1 MGHAWFLRTV
11 LLLFALPGGW
21 FKPAITPD
29 APHLVILKGGQLE
42 LRCHDDAEASMGS
55 VQWLRE
61 KGRKIDAE
69 LKDDGSSVIL
79 LTSTQNQHMG
89 RYTCENTKTGERSS
103 VYVYV
108 KDLENAFV
116 RSMVNGLLVREG
128 ENCTIPCLVTD
139 PAVNH
144 LSLLTCTGT
153 ALPAGL
159 TYITNPERGI
169 TIRNVSKAFDGC
181 YVCAGQMDEKPVKSN
196 QYTLN
201 VRLVPETVP
210 AISLSI
216 MENVILIQDQDFEL
230 TCSAININHDFLLSW
245 SIPSEAIATEEF
257 NSKIVP
263 GSRGYQRSVTLKF
276 KSVKMSDSGVYQC
289 SAKNEKGVSMASV
302 NLEVYEQGFINL
314 TEGADSVVQVREG
327 ESLTLSVEMISYPKP
342 SEIYWTYNNEQLQNT
357 SEHVITLHNQQYRY
371 ISELRLVRIHGS
383 EGGIYTFSANHT
395 YASVNHSFTVHV
407 ICKPVIVSQEGPVD
421 GQVRCVASGYPVP
434 KISWYYCEPPHTRCS
449 LLLNATQADEDVAVV
464 TVSGSE
470 FGRSEVESRLNISK
484 GKFHTLECVAKT
496 QGEHAYT
503 LFSISERTVPHKLF
517 TPLLSGVVSTAV
529 LLSLIVVVLLFK
541 YMQKP
546 KYEIHWKVIDSF
558 DGNNYTYIDPTQ
570 LPYDPKWE
578 FPRERLRFGKIL
590 GSGAFGKVVAATAY
604 GLLSA
609 DTVTTVAVKM
619 LKPSAHSTEK
629 EALMSELKVLS
640 YIGNHMNIVNLL
652 GACTVGGPTLVI
664 TEFCC
669 YGDML
674 NFLRRKRDAF
684 FSSKTG
690 DGYYKNLLSQTQ
702 PSREGTDNGYMPMRS
717 YQKRSNQT
725 GKAHPKK
732 EQAKYSHFYHKL
744 SLFYTFQSVSSL
756 SEWCD
761 DKDDLSLDTEDLLS
775 FSYQVAKGMDFLT
788 SKNCIHRDLAA
799 RNVLLT
805 QGRVAKICDFGLAR
819 DITRDSSY
827 VLRGNARLPVKWM
840 SPESLF
846 ACVYTFESDVWS
858 YGILLWEI
866 FSLGNTPYPGI
877 PVGSTFYKMI
887 QDGYRMSEPEFA
899 PIEIYEVMRWCWSAD
914 PLKRPTFKKLVERTE
929 LLLSETTKHD
939 YLNLST
945 SGSCEAFVPPDLQR
959 AQRLSSVGSSTA
971 STQPLLQ
978 ATNEVFLEHQSI

>member
-1 MGHAWFLRTV
+1 MGHVWFLCTV
-11 LLLFALPGGW
+11 LLLFALPGGR
-21 FKPAITPD
+21 FEPVITPN
-29 APHLVILKGGQLE
+29 ATHLVIPKGGQLQ
-42 LRCHDDAEASMGS
+42 LSCYDNAEASK
-55 VQWLRE
+55 VQWMRE
-61 KGRKIDAE
+61 KGRKIE
-69 LKDDGSSVIL
+69 GGLEEDGASIIL
-79 LTSTQNQHMG
+79 LTSTQVQHMG
-89 RYTCENTKTGERSS
+89 RYTCENTQTKEKSS
-103 VYVYV
+103 IYIYV
-108 KDLENAFV
+108 KDLENPFV
-116 RSMVNGLLVREG
+116 RSMLDGLLVREG
-128 ENCTIPCLVTD
+128 EDGTLPCLVTD

-144 LSLLTCTGT
+144 LSLLTCGGSG
-153 ALPAGL
+153 LPAGL
-159 TYITNPERGI
+159 TYSAHPQKGI
-169 TIRNVSKAFDGC
+169 TIKNVSRAFEGC
-181 YVCAGQMDEKPVKSN
+181 YICAGEMDEKPVKSSPYN
-196 QYTLN
+196 LG
-201 VRLVPETVP
+201 VR
-210 AISLSI
+210 
-216 MENVILIQDQDFEL
+216 
-230 TCSAININHDFLLSW
+230 
-245 SIPSEAIATEEF
+245 
-257 NSKIVP
+257 P
-263 GSRGYQRSVTLKF
+263 G
-276 KSVKMSDSGVYQC
+276 
-289 SAKNEKGVSMASV
+289 
-302 NLEVYEQGFINL
+302 NLHLCVCVAEHGFINL
-314 TEGADSVVQVREG
+314 TEGEDKVVEVREG
-327 ESLTLSVEMISYPKP
+327 ESLTLSVEMTSYPSP
-342 SEIYWTYNNEQLQNT
+342 TEVYWIYNNQQLKNT
-357 SEHVITLHNQQYRY
+357 SEHVITLHNQY
-371 ISELRLVRIHGS
+371 ISELRLVRVHGS

-395 YASVNHSFTVHV
+395 YASVNQSFTVHV

-434 KISWYYCEPPHTRCS
+434 KISWYYCEPPHTRYDP
-449 LLLNATQADEDVAVV
+449 QA
-464 TVSGSE
+464 
-470 FGRSEVESRLNISK
+470 NIS
-484 GKFHTLECVAKT
+484 HST
-496 QGEHAYT
+496 
-503 LFSISERTVPHKLF
+503 TVQY
-517 TPLLSGVVSTAV
+517 S
-529 LLSLIVVVLLFK
+529 
-541 YMQKP
+541 KP
-546 KYEIHWKVIDSF
+546 KYEIHWKVIESF

-604 GLLSA
+604 GLCSA

-640 YIGNHMNIVNLL
+640 YIGNHINIVNLL
-652 GACTVGGPTLVI
+652 GACTVGGPTLMI
-664 TEFCC
+664 TEYCC
-669 YGDML
+669 YGDLL

-702 PSREGTDNGYMPMRS
+702 TSRESTDNGYMPMRS

-725 GKAHPKK
+725 
-732 EQAKYSHFYHKL
+732 
-744 SLFYTFQSVSSL
+744 
-756 SEWCD
+756 EWCD

-827 VLRGNARLPVKWM
+827 VLRGNACLPVKWM

-877 PVGSTFYKMI
+877 PVGSTYYKMI

-899 PIEIYEVMRWCWSAD
+899 PIEVYEVMRWCWSAD
-914 PLKRPTFKKLVERTE
+914 PLKRPTFKKL
-929 LLLSETTKHD
+929 LK
-939 YLNLST
+939 N
-945 SGSCEAFVPPDLQR
+945 CAFVPPGLHR

-978 ATNEVFLEHQSI
+978 ATNDVFLEHQSI

>member
-1 MGHAWFLRTV
+1 MGRVWFLRTV

-21 FKPAITPD
+21 FKPVITPN
-29 APHLVILKGGQLE
+29 ATHLVIPKGGQLE
-42 LRCHDDAEASMGS
+42 LSCHDDAEMSKVRWM
-55 VQWLRE
+55 RE
-61 KGRKIDAE
+61 KNRKIDGG
-69 LKDDGSSVIL
+69 LKEDGASVIL
-79 LTSTQNQHMG
+79 LSSTQIQHMG
-89 RYTCENTKTGERSS
+89 RYTCENTQTEEKSS
-103 VYVYV
+103 IYIYV
-108 KDLENAFV
+108 KDSENPFV
-116 RSMVNGLLVREG
+116 RSMLDGLLVREG
-128 ENCTIPCLVTD
+128 ENGTLACLVTD
-139 PAVNH
+139 PAVTH
-144 LSLLTCTGT
+144 LSLLPCTGS

-159 TYITNPERGI
+159 TYIADPQKGI
-169 TIRNVSKAFDGC
+169 TIRNVSKAFEGC
-181 YVCAGQMDEKPVKSN
+181 YICAGEMDEKPVKSS
-196 QYTLN
+196 QYNLV

-210 AISLSI
+210 VISLSRI
-216 MENVILIQDQDFEL
+216 ENVILIQGQEFVL
-230 TCSAININHDFLLSW
+230 NCSTININHDISLSW
-245 SIPSEAIATEEF
+245 SIPSEAIANRSQ
-257 NSKIVP
+257 NSNILP
-263 GSRGYQRSVTLKF
+263 GSREYKLSTGLSIE
-276 KSVKMSDSGVYQC
+276 SVKMTDSGVYRC
-289 SAKNEKGVSMASV
+289 VARNEKGVSTAPV
-302 NLEVYEQGFINL
+302 NLEVYEHGFINL
-314 TEGADSVVQVREG
+314 TEGEDSVMEVREG
-327 ESLTLSVEMISYPKP
+327 ESLTLSVEMTSYPRPTKV
-342 SEIYWTYNNEQLQNT
+342 YWTYNNQQLKNT
-357 SEHVITLHNQQYRY
+357 SEHVITLHNQQYRF
-371 ISELRLVRIHGS
+371 ISELRLVRVHES
-383 EGGIYTFSANHT
+383 EGGIYTFSAYHM
-395 YASVNHSFTVHV
+395 YASVNRSFTVHV

-434 KISWYYCEPPHTRCS
+434 KISWYYCEPPHARCS
-449 LLLNATQADEDVAVV
+449 HLLNATQADEEFTLV
-464 TVSGSE
+464 TVSGAK
-470 FGRSEVESRLNISK
+470 FGRSEVESRLNVTK
-484 GKFHTLECVAKT
+484 GKFHTLECVATT
-496 QGEHAYT
+496 QGEQAYT
-503 LFSISERTVPHKLF
+503 LFSIRERTVPHKLF
-517 TPLLSGVVSTAV
+517 TPLLSCVVSTAV
-529 LLSLIVVVLLFK
+529 LLSFFLVVLLYK

-604 GLLSA
+604 GLCSA

-640 YIGNHMNIVNLL
+640 FIGNHINIVNLL

-664 TEFCC
+664 TEYCC
-669 YGDML
+669 YGDLL

-690 DGYYKNLLSQTQ
+690 DGYYKNLLSQIQ

-725 GKAHPKK
+725 
-732 EQAKYSHFYHKL
+732 
-744 SLFYTFQSVSSL
+744 
-756 SEWCD
+756 EWCD

-899 PIEIYEVMRWCWSAD
+899 PSEVYEVMRWCWSAD

-929 LLLSETTKHD
+929 HLLSEITKRD

-945 SGSCEAFVPPDLQR
+945 SGSCEVFVPPDLQR

-978 ATNEVFLEHQSI
+978 ATNDVFLEHQSI

>member
-1 MGHAWFLRTV
+1 IFYLFIIFFM
-11 LLLFALPGGW
+11 LLLFTYYMGSWTRFEPV
-21 FKPAITPD
+21 ITPN
-29 APHLVILKGGQLE
+29 ATHLVIPKGGQLQ
-42 LRCHDDAEASMGS
+42 LSCHDNTEASK
-55 VQWLRE
+55 VQWIRE
-61 KGRKIDAE
+61 KGRKIEGGLDE
-69 LKDDGSSVIL
+69 DGTSIIL
-79 LTSTQNQHMG
+79 LTSTQVQHMG
-89 RYTCENTKTGERSS
+89 RYTCENTQTEEKSS
-103 VYVYV
+103 IYIYV
-108 KDLENAFV
+108 KDLENPFV
-116 RSMVNGLLVREG
+116 CSMVDGLLVREG
-128 ENCTIPCLVTD
+128 EDGTLPCLVTD

-144 LSLLTCTGT
+144 LSLLTCGGSG
-153 ALPAGL
+153 LPAGL
-159 TYITNPERGI
+159 TYNAHPQKGI
-169 TIRNVSKAFDGC
+169 TIKNVSRAFEGC
-181 YVCAGQMDEKPVKSN
+181 YICAGEMDEKPVKSSPYN
-196 QYTLN
+196 LG
-201 VRLVPETVP
+201 VRPVPETVP
-210 AISLSI
+210 SISLSRI
-216 MENVILIQDQDFEL
+216 ENVILIQGQEFVL
-230 TCSAININHDFLLSW
+230 NCSTININHDISLSW
-245 SIPSEAIATEEF
+245 SIPSETIAMQSQKS
-257 NSKIVP
+257 NILP
-263 GSRGYQRSVTLKF
+263 GSREYQRSAGLHI
-276 KSVKMSDSGVYQC
+276 KSVKMNDSGVYRC
-289 SAKNEKGVSMASV
+289 IARNEKGVSMATA
-302 NLEVYEQGFINL
+302 NLEVYEHGFINL
-314 TEGADSVVQVREG
+314 MEGEDRVVEVREG
-327 ESLTLSVEMISYPKP
+327 ESLTLSVEMTSYPSP
-342 SEIYWTYNNEQLQNT
+342 TEVYWIYNNQQLKNT

-371 ISELRLVRIHGS
+371 ISKLRLVRVHGS

-395 YASVNHSFTVHV
+395 YASVNQSFTIHV
-407 ICKPVIVSQEGPVD
+407 ICKPVIVSQEGPVN

-449 LLLNATQADEDVAVV
+449 HLLNATQADEEFAVV
-464 TVSGSE
+464 KVSGAE
-470 FGRSEVESRLNISK
+470 FGRSEVDSQLNVSK
-484 GKFHTLECVAKT
+484 GKFHTLECVATT
-496 QGEHAYT
+496 QGEQAYT

-517 TPLLSGVVSTAV
+517 TPLLSGVVSTSV
-529 LLSLIVVVLLFK
+529 LLSFFLVVLLYK

-546 KYEIHWKVIDSF
+546 KYEIHWKVIESF

-604 GLLSA
+604 GLCSA

-640 YIGNHMNIVNLL
+640 YIGNHINIVNLL

-664 TEFCC
+664 TEYCC
-669 YGDML
+669 YGDLL

-725 GKAHPKK
+725 
-732 EQAKYSHFYHKL
+732 
-744 SLFYTFQSVSSL
+744 
-756 SEWCD
+756 EWCD

-866 FSLGNTPYPGI
+866 FSLGNTPYLGI

-887 QDGYRMSEPEFA
+887 QDGYRMSEPVFA
-899 PIEIYEVMRWCWSAD
+899 PSEVYEVMRWCWSAD

-929 LLLSETTKHD
+929 LLLSETTKH
-939 YLNLST
+939 
-945 SGSCEAFVPPDLQR
+945 VP
-959 AQRLSSVGSSTA
+959 SSSIIFQITQDTA
-971 STQPLLQ
+971 CPAL
-978 ATNEVFLEHQSI
+978 

>member
-1 MGHAWFLRTV
+1 MDHAWFLRTV

-21 FKPAITPD
+21 FKPVITPD
-29 APHLVILKGGQLE
+29 APDLVIPKGGQLE
-42 LRCHDDAEASMGS
+42 LRCHDDAEASMGM
-55 VQWLRE
+55 VQWQRE
-61 KGRKIDAE
+61 KGRKIDGE
-69 LKDDGSSVIL
+69 LKEDGASVIL
-79 LTSTQNQHMG
+79 LTSTQMQHLG
-89 RYTCENTKTGERSS
+89 RYTCENTQTRENSS
-103 VYVYV
+103 IYVYV
-108 KDLENAFV
+108 KDLRNAFV
-116 RSMVNGLLVREG
+116 QSMVTGLLVREG
-128 ENCTIPCLVTD
+128 GDCTIPCLVTD

-144 LSLLTCTGT
+144 LTLLTCAGT

-159 TYITNPERGI
+159 TYITHPQRGI

-181 YVCAGQMDEKPVKSN
+181 YVCAGQMDEKPVKSSHYN
-196 QYTLN
+196 LD
-201 VRLVPETVP
+201 VRPVPETVP
-210 AISLSI
+210 VISLSR

-230 TCSAININHDFLLSW
+230 TCSSININHDFYLNW
-245 SIPSEAIATEEF
+245 SVPSESTAKETTKS
-257 NSKIVP
+257 NVVP
-263 GSRGYQRSVTLKF
+263 GSRGYLRSATLKF
-276 KSVKMSDSGVYQC
+276 NSVKMNDSGVYQC
-289 SAKNEKGVSMASV
+289 NAKNEKGVSMATV
-302 NLEVYEQGFINL
+302 NLEVYERGFINL
-314 TEGADSVVQVREG
+314 TDGEDSVAEVRDG
-327 ESLTLSVEMISYPKP
+327 ESLTLSVEMTSYPKP
-342 SEIYWTYNNEQLQNT
+342 SEIYWSYNNQQLKNT
-357 SEHVITLHNQQYRY
+357 SEHVITLHNQQYRF
-371 ISELRLVRIHGS
+371 ISELRLVRIHGA
-383 EGGIYTFSANHT
+383 EGGIYTFSANHA
-395 YASVNHSFTVHV
+395 YASVNQSFTVHV
-407 ICKPVIVSQEGPVD
+407 MCKPEIVSQEGPVD

-449 LLLNATQADEDVAVV
+449 LLLNATQADEEVAVV

-470 FGRSEVESRLNISK
+470 FGRSKVESRLNISK

-496 QGEHAYT
+496 QSEHAYT

-529 LLSLIVVVLLFK
+529 LLSLLVVVLLFK

-558 DGNNYTYIDPTQ
+558 DGNSYTYIDPTQ
-570 LPYDPKWE
+570 LPYDPRWE
-578 FPRERLRFGKIL
+578 FPRERLRFGRIL

-664 TEFCC
+664 TEYCC

-690 DGYYKNLLSQTQ
+690 DGYYKNLLSQIQ
-702 PSREGTDNGYMPMRS
+702 PSGEGTDNGYMPMRS

-725 GKAHPKK
+725 
-732 EQAKYSHFYHKL
+732 
-744 SLFYTFQSVSSL
+744 
-756 SEWCD
+756 EWSD

-877 PVGSTFYKMI
+877 QVGSAFYKMI
-887 QDGYRMSEPEFA
+887 QDGYRMTEPEFA

-945 SGSCEAFVPPDLQR
+945 SGSCEAFVPPELQR

-971 STQPLLQ
+971 SSTQPLLQ

>member
-1 MGHAWFLRTV
+1 AT
-11 LLLFALPGGW
+11 
-21 FKPAITPD
+21 
-29 APHLVILKGGQLE
+29 HLVIPKGGQLQ
-42 LRCHDDAEASMGS
+42 LSCYDNAEASK
-55 VQWLRE
+55 VQWMRE
-61 KGRKIDAE
+61 KGRKIE
-69 LKDDGSSVIL
+69 GGLEEDGASIIL
-79 LTSTQNQHMG
+79 LTSTQVQHMG
-89 RYTCENTKTGERSS
+89 RYTCENTQTKEKSS
-103 VYVYV
+103 IYIYV
-108 KDLENAFV
+108 KGGFDCVCLHYFFDLW
-116 RSMVNGLLVREG
+116 GLEG
-128 ENCTIPCLVTD
+128 EDGTLPCLVTD

-144 LSLLTCTGT
+144 LSLLTCGGSG
-153 ALPAGL
+153 LPAGL
-159 TYITNPERGI
+159 TYSAHPQKGI
-169 TIRNVSKAFDGC
+169 TIKNVSRAFEGC
-181 YVCAGQMDEKPVKSN
+181 YICAGEMDEKPVKSSPYN
-196 QYTLN
+196 LG
-201 VRLVPETVP
+201 VRPVPETVP
-210 AISLSI
+210 SISLSRI
-216 MENVILIQDQDFEL
+216 ENVILIQGQEFVL
-230 TCSAININHDFLLSW
+230 NCSTININHDVHLSW
-245 SIPSEAIATEEF
+245 SIPSETIAKQ
-257 NSKIVP
+257 SKKSNILP
-263 GSRGYQRSVTLKF
+263 GSREYQRSAGLHI
-276 KSVKMSDSGVYQC
+276 KSVKMNDSGVYRC
-289 SAKNEKGVSMASV
+289 IARNEKGVSKATV
-302 NLEVYEQGFINL
+302 NLEVYGKKCRMKLDQTVHFL
-314 TEGADSVVQVREG
+314 TFLCDDYTDIE
-327 ESLTLSVEMISYPKP
+327 Y
-342 SEIYWTYNNEQLQNT
+342 
-357 SEHVITLHNQQYRY
+357 
-371 ISELRLVRIHGS
+371 ELRLVRVHGS

-395 YASVNHSFTVHV
+395 YASVNQSFTVHV

-434 KISWYYCEPPHTRCS
+434 KISWYYCEPPHTRYDP
-449 LLLNATQADEDVAVV
+449 QA
-464 TVSGSE
+464 
-470 FGRSEVESRLNISK
+470 NIS
-484 GKFHTLECVAKT
+484 HSHSTT
-496 QGEHAYT
+496 
-503 LFSISERTVPHKLF
+503 RTVPHKLF
-517 TPLLSGVVSTAV
+517 TPLLSGVMSTSV
-529 LLSLIVVVLLFK
+529 LLSFFLVVLLYKF
-541 YMQKP
+541 MQKP
-546 KYEIHWKVIDSF
+546 KYEIHWKVIESF

-604 GLLSA
+604 GLCSA

-640 YIGNHMNIVNLL
+640 FIGNHINIVNLL
-652 GACTVGGPTLVI
+652 GACTVGGPTLMI
-664 TEFCC
+664 TEYCC
-669 YGDML
+669 YGDLL

-702 PSREGTDNGYMPMRS
+702 TSRESTDNGYMPMRS

-725 GKAHPKK
+725 
-732 EQAKYSHFYHKL
+732 
-744 SLFYTFQSVSSL
+744 
-756 SEWCD
+756 EWCD

-827 VLRGNARLPVKWM
+827 VLRGNACLPVKWM

-877 PVGSTFYKMI
+877 PVGSTYYKMI

-899 PIEIYEVMRWCWSAD
+899 PIEVYEVMRWCWSAD
-914 PLKRPTFKKLVERTE
+914 PLKRPTFKKL
-929 LLLSETTKHD
+929 LK
-939 YLNLST
+939 N
-945 SGSCEAFVPPDLQR
+945 CAFVPPGLHR

-978 ATNEVFLEHQSI
+978 ATNDVFLEHQSI

>member
-1 MGHAWFLRTV
+1 MGHVWFLRTV
-11 LLLFALPGGW
+11 LLLFAVPGGW
-21 FKPAITPD
+21 FKPVITPN
-29 APHLVILKGGQLE
+29 ATHLVIPKGGQLE
-42 LRCHDDAEASMGS
+42 LSCYDDAEASKVRWM
-55 VQWLRE
+55 RE
-61 KGRKIDAE
+61 KGRKIEGGQEEA
-69 LKDDGSSVIL
+69 GASIIL
-79 LTSTQNQHMG
+79 LTSTQVQHMG
-89 RYTCENTKTGERSS
+89 RYICENTKTEEKSS
-103 VYVYV
+103 IYIYV

-116 RSMVNGLLVREG
+116 RSMMDGLLVREG
-128 ENCTIPCLVTD
+128 EDGTLPCLVTD
-139 PAVNH
+139 PAVKN
-144 LSLLTCTGT
+144 LSLLTCTGSG
-153 ALPAGL
+153 LPAGL
-159 TYITNPERGI
+159 TYSVHPQRGI
-169 TIRNVSKAFDGC
+169 TIKNVSRAFEGC
-181 YVCAGQMDEKPVKSN
+181 YICAGEMDEKPVKSN
-196 QYTLN
+196 PYSLS
-201 VRLVPETVP
+201 VRPVPERVP
-210 AISLSI
+210 AISLSRI
-216 MENVILIQDQDFEL
+216 EDMILIQGEEFL
-230 TCSAININHDFLLSW
+230 LNCSTININHDIRLSW
-245 SIPSEAIATEEF
+245 SMPSEAIA
-257 NSKIVP
+257 NQSHKSNILP
-263 GSRGYQRSVTLKF
+263 GSREYQHSIGLHIA
-276 KSVKMSDSGVYQC
+276 SVKMDDAGVYRC
-289 SAKNEKGVSMASV
+289 IARNEKGVSMATV
-302 NLEVYEQGFINL
+302 NLEVYEYGFINL
-314 TEGADSVVQVREG
+314 TEREDSVVEVREG
-327 ESLTLSVEMISYPKP
+327 ESLTLSVEMNSYPTP
-342 SEIYWTYNNEQLQNT
+342 TDVYWIYNNQQLKNT

-371 ISELRLVRIHGS
+371 VSELRLVRVHGS
-383 EGGIYTFSANHT
+383 EGGIYTFSANHI
-395 YASVNHSFTVHV
+395 YASANQSFTVHV

-449 LLLNATQADEDVAVV
+449 HLLNATQADEEFAVV
-464 TVSGSE
+464 TVSGAE
-470 FGRSEVESRLNISK
+470 FGRSEVESRLNVSK
-484 GKFHTLECVAKT
+484 GKFHTLECVATT
-496 QGEHAYT
+496 QGEQAYT

-517 TPLLSGVVSTAV
+517 TPLLSGVVSTSV
-529 LLSLIVVVLLFK
+529 LLSFFVVVLLYK

-604 GLLSA
+604 GLCSA

-640 YIGNHMNIVNLL
+640 YIGNHINIVNLL

-664 TEFCC
+664 TEYCC
-669 YGDML
+669 YGDLL

-725 GKAHPKK
+725 
-732 EQAKYSHFYHKL
+732 
-744 SLFYTFQSVSSL
+744 
-756 SEWCD
+756 EWCD

-819 DITRDSSY
+819 DITRDSNY

-899 PIEIYEVMRWCWSAD
+899 PSEVYEVMRWCWSAD

-945 SGSCEAFVPPDLQR
+945 SGSCDAFVPPGLQR

-978 ATNEVFLEHQSI
+978 ATNDVFLEHQSI

>member
-1 MGHAWFLRTV
+1 MAHVWFLRTV
-11 LLLFALPGGW
+11 LLLLILPGGW
-21 FKPAITPD
+21 FKPVITPD

-42 LRCHDDAEASMGS
+42 LRCHDDAEASTGK
-55 VQWLRE
+55 VRWLRE
-61 KGRKIDAE
+61 KGRRIDGEREEVGA
-69 LKDDGSSVIL
+69 SVIRL
-79 LTSTQNQHMG
+79 AFTQTHHMG
-89 RYTCENTKTGERSS
+89 RYTCENIQTGAKNSI
-103 VYVYV
+103 YIYV
-108 KDLENAFV
+108 KDLGNAFV

-128 ENCTIPCLVTD
+128 EDCTLPCLVTD
-139 PAVNH
+139 PAVSH
-144 LSLLTCTGT
+144 LYLLTCAGS
-153 ALPAGL
+153 ALPGGL
-159 TYITNPERGI
+159 NYTTHPQRGI
-169 TIRNVSKAFDGC
+169 TIRNVSKAFEGC
-181 YVCAGQMDEKPVKSN
+181 YICAGQMDGVPVQSS
-196 QYTLN
+196 QYNLD
-201 VRLVPETVP
+201 VRQVPATVP
-210 AISLSI
+210 AVSLSRS
-216 MENVILIQDQDFEL
+216 ENVILIQDQEFEL
-230 TCSAININHDFLLSW
+230 SCSTININHDFHLNW
-245 SIPSEAIATEEF
+245 SIPSEAIALETHH
-257 NSKIVP
+257 SHIIP
-263 GSRGYQRSVTLKF
+263 GSQGYQRSAKLWIQ
-276 KSVKMSDSGVYQC
+276 SVKMSDSGVFRCQ
-289 SAKNEKGVSMASV
+289 AQNERGVSMATV
-302 NLEVYEQGFINL
+302 NLEVYEHGFINL
-314 TEGADSVVQVREG
+314 TEGGDSVVREG
-327 ESLTLSVEMISYPKP
+327 ESLTLIVEMTSYPKP
-342 SEIYWTYNNEQLQNT
+342 RDVYWTYKNQQLKNT
-357 SEHVITLHNQQYRY
+357 SEHVITLQNQQYRY
-371 ISELRLVRIHGS
+371 ISELRLVRVHGS
-383 EGGIYTFSANHT
+383 EGGIYTFSANHK
-395 YASVNHSFTVHV
+395 YASVNQSFTVHV

-421 GQVRCVASGYPVP
+421 GQVRCVASGYPAP

-449 LLLNATQADEDVAVV
+449 HLLNATQADEEVAVI
-464 TVSGSE
+464 TVSGPE
-470 FGRSEVESRLNISK
+470 FGRSEVESRLNVSK
-484 GKFHTLECVAKT
+484 GKYHTLECVATT
-496 QGEHAYT
+496 QGEQAYT

-529 LLSLIVVVLLFK
+529 LLSFFVVVLLYK

-558 DGNNYTYIDPTQ
+558 DGNSYTYIDPTQ

-604 GLLSA
+604 GLCSA

-619 LKPSAHSTEK
+619 LKSSAHLTEK

-640 YIGNHMNIVNLL
+640 YLGNHINIVNLL

-664 TEFCC
+664 TEYCC
-669 YGDML
+669 HGDLL

-702 PSREGTDNGYMPMRS
+702 PSRDATDNGYMPMRS

-725 GKAHPKK
+725 
-732 EQAKYSHFYHKL
+732 
-744 SLFYTFQSVSSL
+744 
-756 SEWCD
+756 EWCD

-788 SKNCIHRDLAA
+788 SKHCIHRDLAA
-799 RNVLLT
+799 RNILLT
-805 QGRVAKICDFGLAR
+805 QGRLAKICDFGLAR

-827 VLRGNARLPVKWM
+827 VLRGNACLPVKWM

-866 FSLGNTPYPGI
+866 FSLGNTPYPGV

-899 PIEIYEVMRWCWSAD
+899 PSEIYEVMRWCWSAD

-945 SGSCEAFVPPDLQR
+945 SSCEAFVPPGLQR

-978 ATNEVFLEHQSI
+978 ATNEVFLEHQTV

>member
-1 MGHAWFLRTV
+1 MGHVWFLCTV
-11 LLLFALPGGW
+11 LLLFALPGGR
-21 FKPAITPD
+21 FEPVITPN
-29 APHLVILKGGQLE
+29 ATHLVIPKGGQLQ
-42 LRCHDDAEASMGS
+42 LSCYDNAEASK
-55 VQWLRE
+55 VQWMRE
-61 KGRKIDAE
+61 KGRKIE
-69 LKDDGSSVIL
+69 GGLEEDGASIIL
-79 LTSTQNQHMG
+79 LTSTQVQHMG
-89 RYTCENTKTGERSS
+89 RYTCENTQTKEKSS
-103 VYVYV
+103 IYIYV
-108 KDLENAFV
+108 KDLENPFV
-116 RSMVNGLLVREG
+116 RSMLDGLLVREG
-128 ENCTIPCLVTD
+128 EDGTLPCLVTD

-144 LSLLTCTGT
+144 LSLLTCGGSG
-153 ALPAGL
+153 LPAGL
-159 TYITNPERGI
+159 TYSAHPQKGI
-169 TIRNVSKAFDGC
+169 TIKNVSRAFEGC
-181 YVCAGQMDEKPVKSN
+181 YICAGEMDEKPVKSSPYN
-196 QYTLN
+196 LG
-201 VRLVPETVP
+201 VRPVPETVP
-210 AISLSI
+210 SISLSRI
-216 MENVILIQDQDFEL
+216 ENVILIQGQEFVL
-230 TCSAININHDFLLSW
+230 NCSTININHDVHLSW
-245 SIPSEAIATEEF
+245 SIPSETIAKQ
-257 NSKIVP
+257 SKKSNILP
-263 GSRGYQRSVTLKF
+263 GSREYQRSAGLHI
-276 KSVKMSDSGVYQC
+276 KSVKMNDSGVYRC
-289 SAKNEKGVSMASV
+289 IARNEKGVSKATV
-302 NLEVYEQGFINL
+302 NLEVYEHGFINL
-314 TEGADSVVQVREG
+314 TEGEDKVVEVREG
-327 ESLTLSVEMISYPKP
+327 ESLTLSVDMTSYPSP
-342 SEIYWTYNNEQLQNT
+342 TEVYWIYNNQQLKNT
-357 SEHVITLHNQQYRY
+357 SEHRFSGCYRY
-371 ISELRLVRIHGS
+371 ISELRLVRVHGS

-395 YASVNHSFTVHV
+395 YASVNQSFTVHV

-434 KISWYYCEPPHTRCS
+434 KISWYYCEPPHTRYDP
-449 LLLNATQADEDVAVV
+449 QA
-464 TVSGSE
+464 
-470 FGRSEVESRLNISK
+470 NIS
-484 GKFHTLECVAKT
+484 HS
-496 QGEHAYT
+496 H
-503 LFSISERTVPHKLF
+503 
-517 TPLLSGVVSTAV
+517 STT
-529 LLSLIVVVLLFK
+529 
-541 YMQKP
+541 KP
-546 KYEIHWKVIDSF
+546 KYEIHWKVIESF

-604 GLLSA
+604 GLCSA

-640 YIGNHMNIVNLL
+640 FIGNHINIVNLL
-652 GACTVGGPTLVI
+652 GACTVGGPTLMI
-664 TEFCC
+664 TEYCC
-669 YGDML
+669 YGDLL

-702 PSREGTDNGYMPMRS
+702 TSRESTDNGYMPMRS

-725 GKAHPKK
+725 
-732 EQAKYSHFYHKL
+732 
-744 SLFYTFQSVSSL
+744 
-756 SEWCD
+756 EWCD

-827 VLRGNARLPVKWM
+827 VLRGNACLPVKWM

-877 PVGSTFYKMI
+877 PVGSTYYKMI

-899 PIEIYEVMRWCWSAD
+899 PIEVYEVMRWCWSAD
-914 PLKRPTFKKLVERTE
+914 PLKRPTFKKL
-929 LLLSETTKHD
+929 LK
-939 YLNLST
+939 N
-945 SGSCEAFVPPDLQR
+945 CAFVPPGLHR

-978 ATNEVFLEHQSI
+978 ATNDVFLEHQSI

>member
-1 MGHAWFLRTV
+1 MAHAWFLRTV
-11 LLLFALPGGW
+11 LLLFALHGGW

-61 KGRKIDAE
+61 KGRKIDGE
-69 LKDDGSSVIL
+69 LKEDGASVIF

-103 VYVYV
+103 IYVYV

-159 TYITNPERGI
+159 TYIMNPERGI

-196 QYTLN
+196 QYTLD
-201 VRLVPETVP
+201 VRLVPETVL

-245 SIPSEAIATEEF
+245 SIPSEAIATEDS
-257 NSKIVP
+257 NSNIVR
-263 GSRGYQRSVTLKF
+263 RGYQRSVTLKF

-289 SAKNEKGVSMASV
+289 SAKNEKGVSVASV
-302 NLEVYEQGFINL
+302 NLEVYERGFINL
-314 TEGADSVVQVREG
+314 TEGEDSVVQVREG

-395 YASVNHSFTVHV
+395 YAFVNQSFTVHV

-578 FPRERLRFGKIL
+578 FPRERLRFG
-590 GSGAFGKVVAATAY
+590 
-604 GLLSA
+604 
-609 DTVTTVAVKM
+609 
-619 LKPSAHSTEK
+619 
-629 EALMSELKVLS
+629 
-640 YIGNHMNIVNLL
+640 
-652 GACTVGGPTLVI
+652 PTLVI

-725 GKAHPKK
+725 
-732 EQAKYSHFYHKL
+732 
-744 SLFYTFQSVSSL
+744 
-756 SEWCD
+756 EWCD

>member
-1 MGHAWFLRTV
+1 MGHSWFLRTV
-11 LLLFALPGGW
+11 LLLFALPEGW
-21 FKPAITPD
+21 SKPVITPD
-29 APHLVILKGGQLE
+29 APHLVILKGKQLY
-42 LRCHDDAEASMGS
+42 LRCHDDADVNAGR
-55 VQWLRE
+55 VRWLRD
-61 KGRKIDAE
+61 KGRRIEGE
-69 LKDDGSSVIL
+69 LKDDEASVIL
-79 LTSTQNQHMG
+79 LNITETQHMG
-89 RYTCENTKTGERSS
+89 NYTCENTETEEKSS
-103 VYVYV
+103 IYIYV
-108 KDLENAFV
+108 KDLGSAFV
-116 RSMVNGLLVREG
+116 RRMVNDLQVRKG
-128 ENCTIPCLVTD
+128 EEITLPCLVTD
-139 PAVNH
+139 PAVSH
-144 LSLLTCTGT
+144 LSLQTCNGS
-153 ALPAGL
+153 ALPAAL
-159 TYITNPERGI
+159 TFITHPQGGI
-169 TIRNVSKAFDGC
+169 TIRNVSKAFEGC
-181 YVCAGQMDEKPVKSN
+181 YFCAGQLDQKPVKSREYN
-196 QYTLN
+196 LV
-201 VRLVPETVP
+201 VRLAPESVP
-210 AISLSI
+210 AISLSRN
-216 MENVILIQDQDFEL
+216 ENVILIQDQEFKL
-230 TCSAININHDFLLSW
+230 SCSAVNINHDFHLRW
-245 SIPSEAIATEEF
+245 TIPSEATALESHKSNIQ
-257 NSKIVP
+257 P
-263 GSRGYQRSVTLKF
+263 GSREYQRSITLWIQ
-276 KSVKMSDSGVYQC
+276 SVKINDTGSYRC
-289 SAKNEKGVSMASV
+289 NARNEKGVSMAAV
-302 NLEVYEQGFINL
+302 NLEVYERGFINL
-314 TEGADSVVQVREG
+314 TEGENRVVEVREG
-327 ESLTLSVEMISYPKP
+327 ESLTLSVEITSYPKP
-342 SEIYWTYNNEQLQNT
+342 NDVLWTYNNQELQNT

-371 ISELRLVRIHGS
+371 ISELRLVRVHGS
-383 EGGIYTFSANHT
+383 EGGIYTFSANHK
-395 YASVNHSFTVHV
+395 YESVNQSFTVHV

-449 LLLNATQADEDVAVV
+449 HLLNATQADEEFAVI

-484 GKFHTLECVAKT
+484 GKFHTLECVASA
-496 QGEHAYT
+496 QGEQAYT

-517 TPLLSGVVSTAV
+517 TPLLSGVVSTSV
-529 LLSLIVVVLLFK
+529 LLSFILVVLLYK

-604 GLLSA
+604 GLCSA

-640 YIGNHMNIVNLL
+640 YIGNHINIVNLL

-664 TEFCC
+664 TEYCC
-669 YGDML
+669 YGDLL

-702 PSREGTDNGYMPMRS
+702 PSIEGTDNGYMPMRS

-725 GKAHPKK
+725 
-732 EQAKYSHFYHKL
+732 
-744 SLFYTFQSVSSL
+744 
-756 SEWCD
+756 EWCD

-819 DITRDSSY
+819 DITRDSNY

-899 PIEIYEVMRWCWSAD
+899 PSEIYEVMRWCWSAD
-914 PLKRPTFKKLVERTE
+914 PLKRPPFKKLVERTE

-945 SGSCEAFVPPDLQR
+945 SGSCEAFVPPGLQR
-959 AQRLSSVGSSTA
+959 PQRLSSVGSSTA

-978 ATNEVFLEHQSI
+978 ATNDVFLEHQSI

>member
-1 MGHAWFLRTV
+1 NAT
-11 LLLFALPGGW
+11 
-21 FKPAITPD
+21 
-29 APHLVILKGGQLE
+29 HLVIPKGGQLQ
-42 LRCHDDAEASMGS
+42 LSCYDNAEASK
-55 VQWLRE
+55 VQWMRE
-61 KGRKIDAE
+61 KGRKIE
-69 LKDDGSSVIL
+69 GGLEEDGASIIL
-79 LTSTQNQHMG
+79 LTSTQVQHMG
-89 RYTCENTKTGERSS
+89 RYTCENTQTKEKSS
-103 VYVYV
+103 IYIYV
-108 KDLENAFV
+108 KENPFV
-116 RSMVNGLLVREG
+116 RSMLDGLLVREG
-128 ENCTIPCLVTD
+128 EDGTLPCLVTD

-144 LSLLTCTGT
+144 LSLLTCGGSG
-153 ALPAGL
+153 LPAGL
-159 TYITNPERGI
+159 TYSAHPQKGI
-169 TIRNVSKAFDGC
+169 TIKNVSRAFEGC
-181 YVCAGQMDEKPVKSN
+181 YICAGEMDEKPVKSSPYN
-196 QYTLN
+196 LGVRPGVHFLTFLWDDYTDI
-201 VRLVPETVP
+201 E
-210 AISLSI
+210 
-216 MENVILIQDQDFEL
+216 
-230 TCSAININHDFLLSW
+230 
-245 SIPSEAIATEEF
+245 
-257 NSKIVP
+257 
-263 GSRGYQRSVTLKF
+263 Y
-276 KSVKMSDSGVYQC
+276 
-289 SAKNEKGVSMASV
+289 
-302 NLEVYEQGFINL
+302 
-314 TEGADSVVQVREG
+314 
-327 ESLTLSVEMISYPKP
+327 
-342 SEIYWTYNNEQLQNT
+342 
-357 SEHVITLHNQQYRY
+357 
-371 ISELRLVRIHGS
+371 ELRLVRVHGS

-395 YASVNHSFTVHV
+395 YASVNQSFTVHV

-434 KISWYYCEPPHTRCS
+434 KISWYYCEPPHTRYDP
-449 LLLNATQADEDVAVV
+449 QA
-464 TVSGSE
+464 
-470 FGRSEVESRLNISK
+470 NISHSHSTTMC
-484 GKFHTLECVAKT
+484 GYVFLTL
-496 QGEHAYT
+496 
-503 LFSISERTVPHKLF
+503 ERTVPHKLF
-517 TPLLSGVVSTAV
+517 TPLLSGVMSTSV
-529 LLSLIVVVLLFK
+529 LLSFFLVVLLYKF
-541 YMQKP
+541 MQKP
-546 KYEIHWKVIDSF
+546 KYEIHWKVIESF

-604 GLLSA
+604 GLCSA

-640 YIGNHMNIVNLL
+640 YIGNHINIVNLL
-652 GACTVGGPTLVI
+652 GACTVGGPTLMI
-664 TEFCC
+664 TEYCC
-669 YGDML
+669 YGDLL

-702 PSREGTDNGYMPMRS
+702 TSRESTDNGYMPMRS

-725 GKAHPKK
+725 
-732 EQAKYSHFYHKL
+732 
-744 SLFYTFQSVSSL
+744 
-756 SEWCD
+756 EWCD

-827 VLRGNARLPVKWM
+827 VLRGNACLPVKWM

-877 PVGSTFYKMI
+877 PVGSTYYKMI

-899 PIEIYEVMRWCWSAD
+899 PIEVYEVMRWCWSAD

-945 SGSCEAFVPPDLQR
+945 SGSCEAFVPPGLHR

-978 ATNEVFLEHQSI
+978 ATNDVFLEHQSI

>member
-1 MGHAWFLRTV
+1 MGRVWFLRTV

-21 FKPAITPD
+21 FKPVITPN
-29 APHLVILKGGQLE
+29 ATHLVIPKGGQLE
-42 LRCHDDAEASMGS
+42 LSCHDDAEMSKVRWM
-55 VQWLRE
+55 RE
-61 KGRKIDAE
+61 KNRKINGG
-69 LKDDGSSVIL
+69 LKEDGASVIL
-79 LTSTQNQHMG
+79 LSSTQVQHMG
-89 RYTCENTKTGERSS
+89 RYTCENTQTEEKSS
-103 VYVYV
+103 IYIYV
-108 KDLENAFV
+108 KDSENPFV
-116 RSMVNGLLVREG
+116 RSMLDGLLVREG
-128 ENCTIPCLVTD
+128 ENGTLACLVTD
-139 PAVNH
+139 PAVTH
-144 LSLLTCTGT
+144 LSLLPCTGS

-159 TYITNPERGI
+159 TYIADPQRGI
-169 TIRNVSKAFDGC
+169 TIRNVSKAFEGC
-181 YVCAGQMDEKPVKSN
+181 YICAGEMDEKPVKSS
-196 QYTLN
+196 QYNLV
-201 VRLVPETVP
+201 VRLGMYPYIVTAVC
-210 AISLSI
+210 
-216 MENVILIQDQDFEL
+216 VFVYDCVCVFV
-230 TCSAININHDFLLSW
+230 CV
-245 SIPSEAIATEEF
+245 TEH
-257 NSKIVP
+257 
-263 GSRGYQRSVTLKF
+263 
-276 KSVKMSDSGVYQC
+276 
-289 SAKNEKGVSMASV
+289 
-302 NLEVYEQGFINL
+302 GFINL
-314 TEGADSVVQVREG
+314 TEGEDSVMEVREG
-327 ESLTLSVEMISYPKP
+327 ESLTLSVEMTSYPRPTK
-342 SEIYWTYNNEQLQNT
+342 EAYTDIEYCLFECC
-357 SEHVITLHNQQYRY
+357 RF
-371 ISELRLVRIHGS
+371 ISELRLVRVHES
-383 EGGIYTFSANHT
+383 EGGIYTFSAYHM
-395 YASVNHSFTVHV
+395 YASVNRSFTVHV

-434 KISWYYCEPPHTRCS
+434 KISWYYCEPPHARYDSQT
-449 LLLNATQADEDVAVV
+449 T
-464 TVSGSE
+464 
-470 FGRSEVESRLNISK
+470 IS
-484 GKFHTLECVAKT
+484 HS
-496 QGEHAYT
+496 H
-503 LFSISERTVPHKLF
+503 
-517 TPLLSGVVSTAV
+517 ST
-529 LLSLIVVVLLFK
+529 I
-541 YMQKP
+541 KP

-604 GLLSA
+604 GLCSA

-640 YIGNHMNIVNLL
+640 FIGNHINIVNLL

-664 TEFCC
+664 TEYCC
-669 YGDML
+669 YGDLL

-690 DGYYKNLLSQTQ
+690 DGYYKNLLSS
-702 PSREGTDNGYMPMRS
+702 SRKNKS
-717 YQKRSNQT
+717 Y
-725 GKAHPKK
+725 
-732 EQAKYSHFYHKL
+732 FYHQHP
-744 SLFYTFQSVSSL
+744 LFNAFQSVSLYL

-899 PIEIYEVMRWCWSAD
+899 PSEVYEVMRWCWSAD

-929 LLLSETTKHD
+929 HLLSEITKRD

-945 SGSCEAFVPPDLQR
+945 SGSCEVFVPPDLQR

-978 ATNEVFLEHQSI
+978 ATNDVFLEHQSI

>member
-1 MGHAWFLRTV
+1 MGHVWFLCTV
-11 LLLFALPGGW
+11 LLLFALPGGR
-21 FKPAITPD
+21 FEPVITPN
-29 APHLVILKGGQLE
+29 ATHLVIPKGGQLQ
-42 LRCHDDAEASMGS
+42 LSCYDNAEASK
-55 VQWLRE
+55 VQWMRE
-61 KGRKIDAE
+61 KGRKIE
-69 LKDDGSSVIL
+69 GGLEEDGASIIL
-79 LTSTQNQHMG
+79 LTSTQVQHMG
-89 RYTCENTKTGERSS
+89 RYTCENTQTKEKSS
-103 VYVYV
+103 IYIYV
-108 KDLENAFV
+108 KDLENPFV
-116 RSMVNGLLVREG
+116 RSMLDGLLVREG
-128 ENCTIPCLVTD
+128 EDGTLPCLVTD

-144 LSLLTCTGT
+144 LSLLTCGGSG
-153 ALPAGL
+153 LPAGL
-159 TYITNPERGI
+159 TYSAHPQKGI
-169 TIRNVSKAFDGC
+169 TIKNVSRAFEGC
-181 YVCAGQMDEKPVKSN
+181 YICAGEMDEKPVKSSPYN
-196 QYTLN
+196 LG
-201 VRLVPETVP
+201 VRPVPETVP
-210 AISLSI
+210 SISLSRI
-216 MENVILIQDQDFEL
+216 ENVILIQGQEFVL
-230 TCSAININHDFLLSW
+230 NCSTININHDVHLSW
-245 SIPSEAIATEEF
+245 SIPSETIAKQ
-257 NSKIVP
+257 SKKSNILP
-263 GSRGYQRSVTLKF
+263 GSREYQRSAGLHI
-276 KSVKMSDSGVYQC
+276 KSVKMNDSGVYSC
-289 SAKNEKGVSMASV
+289 IARNEKGVSMATV
-302 NLEVYEQGFINL
+302 NLEVCGKKCRMN
-314 TEGADSVVQVREG
+314 
-327 ESLTLSVEMISYPKP
+327 LTLSVEMTSYPSP
-342 SEIYWTYNNEQLQNT
+342 TEVYWIYNNQQLKNT
-357 SEHVITLHNQQYRY
+357 SEHVITLHNQQY
-371 ISELRLVRIHGS
+371 ISELRLVRVHGS

-395 YASVNHSFTVHV
+395 YASVNQSFTVHV

-434 KISWYYCEPPHTRCS
+434 KISWYYCEPPHTRYDP
-449 LLLNATQADEDVAVV
+449 QA
-464 TVSGSE
+464 
-470 FGRSEVESRLNISK
+470 NISHSTTVQYSMC
-484 GKFHTLECVAKT
+484 GYVFLTL
-496 QGEHAYT
+496 
-503 LFSISERTVPHKLF
+503 ERTVPHKLF
-517 TPLLSGVVSTAV
+517 TPLLSGVMSTSV
-529 LLSLIVVVLLFK
+529 LLSLFLVVLLYKF
-541 YMQKP
+541 MQKP
-546 KYEIHWKVIDSF
+546 KYEIHWKVIESF

-604 GLLSA
+604 GLCSA

-640 YIGNHMNIVNLL
+640 YIGNHINIVNLL
-652 GACTVGGPTLVI
+652 GACTVGGPTLMI
-664 TEFCC
+664 TEYCC
-669 YGDML
+669 YGDLL

-702 PSREGTDNGYMPMRS
+702 TSRESTDNGYMPMRS

-725 GKAHPKK
+725 
-732 EQAKYSHFYHKL
+732 
-744 SLFYTFQSVSSL
+744 
-756 SEWCD
+756 
-761 DKDDLSLDTEDLLS
+761 DDLSLDTEDLLS

-827 VLRGNARLPVKWM
+827 VLRGNACLPVKWM

-877 PVGSTFYKMI
+877 PVGSTYYKMI

-899 PIEIYEVMRWCWSAD
+899 PIEVYEVMRWCWSAD

-929 LLLSETTKHD
+929 LLLSETTKH
-939 YLNLST
+939 
-945 SGSCEAFVPPDLQR
+945 AFVPPGLHR

-978 ATNEVFLEHQSI
+978 ATNDVFLEHQSI

>member
-1 MGHAWFLRTV
+1 MGHAWFLRTF
-11 LLLFALPGGW
+11 LLLFILPEGW
-21 FKPAITPD
+21 FKPVITPD
-29 APHLVILKGGQLE
+29 APHLVILKGGQLD
-42 LRCHDDAEASMGS
+42 LRCHDDAAARTGR
-55 VQWLRE
+55 VRWLRE
-61 KGRKIDAE
+61 KGRRIDGEREEDRA
-69 LKDDGSSVIL
+69 SVIL
-79 LTSTQNQHMG
+79 LVSTQMQHMG
-89 RYTCENTKTGERSS
+89 RYTCENTETGAKSS
-103 VYVYV
+103 IYIYV

-128 ENCTIPCLVTD
+128 EDGTLPCSVTD
-139 PAVNH
+139 PAVSH
-144 LSLLTCTGT
+144 LSLLTCAGYT
-153 ALPAGL
+153 LPRGL
-159 TYITNPERGI
+159 NYTTNPQRGI
-169 TIRNVSKAFDGC
+169 TIRNVSKAFEGC
-181 YVCAGQMDEKPVKSN
+181 YICAGEMDGAPVTSS
-196 QYTLN
+196 QYNLD
-201 VRLVPETVP
+201 VRLVPVTVP
-210 AISLSI
+210 AISLSRS
-216 MENVILIQDQDFEL
+216 ENVILIQDQEFEIS
-230 TCSAININHDFLLSW
+230 CSTININHDFHLNW
-245 SIPSEAIATEEF
+245 SIPSEGIALVTH
-257 NSKIVP
+257 NSHILL
-263 GSRGYQRSVTLKF
+263 GSRGYQRSATLWI
-276 KSVKMSDSGVYQC
+276 KSVKMSDSGVFRCQ
-289 SAKNEKGVSMASV
+289 AQNERGASLATV
-302 NLEVYEQGFINL
+302 NLEVYERGFINL
-314 TEGADSVVQVREG
+314 TEGEDSKVEVREG
-327 ESLTLSVEMISYPKP
+327 ESLTLSMEMISYPKP
-342 SEIYWTYNNEQLQNT
+342 KDVYWTYNNQQLKNT

-371 ISELRLVRIHGS
+371 ISELRLVRVHGS
-383 EGGIYTFSANHT
+383 EGGIYTFSANHK
-395 YASVNHSFTVHV
+395 YASVNQSFTVHV

-434 KISWYYCEPPHTRCS
+434 KISWFYCELPHKRCS
-449 LLLNATQADEDVAVV
+449 NLVNSTQADEEVAVV

-470 FGRSEVESRLNISK
+470 FGRSEVESRLNVSK
-484 GKFHTLECVAKT
+484 GKYHTLECLATT

-529 LLSLIVVVLLFK
+529 LLSFILVVLLYK

-570 LPYDPKWE
+570 LPYDSKWE
-578 FPRERLRFGKIL
+578 FPRERLRFGKSL

-604 GLLSA
+604 GLCSA

-640 YIGNHMNIVNLL
+640 YLGNHINIVNLL

-664 TEFCC
+664 TEYCC
-669 YGDML
+669 YGDLL

-702 PSREGTDNGYMPMRS
+702 PSLEDTDNGYMPMRS

-725 GKAHPKK
+725 
-732 EQAKYSHFYHKL
+732 
-744 SLFYTFQSVSSL
+744 
-756 SEWCD
+756 EWCD

-788 SKNCIHRDLAA
+788 SKHCIHRDLAA
-799 RNVLLT
+799 RNILLT
-805 QGRVAKICDFGLAR
+805 RGRLAKICDFGLAR
-819 DITRDSSY
+819 DITKDSSY

-866 FSLGNTPYPGI
+866 FSLGNTPYPGV

-887 QDGYRMSEPEFA
+887 QDGYRMCEPEFA

-945 SGSCEAFVPPDLQR
+945 SSSCEAFVPPGLQR
-959 AQRLSSVGSSTA
+959 VQRLSSVGSSTA

-978 ATNEVFLEHQSI
+978 ATNDVFLEQQAV

>member
-1 MGHAWFLRTV
+1 MGHIWFLCTV
-11 LLLFALPGGW
+11 LLLFAIPGGW
-21 FKPAITPD
+21 FEPVITPN
-29 APHLVILKGGQLE
+29 ATHLVIPIGGQLQIS
-42 LRCHDDAEASMGS
+42 CHDDAEASK
-55 VQWLRE
+55 VQWMRE
-61 KGRKIDAE
+61 KGRKIDGGLE
-69 LKDDGSSVIL
+69 KDGARIIH
-79 LTSTQNQHMG
+79 LTSTQVQHMG
-89 RYTCENTKTGERSS
+89 RYTCKNTQTEEKSS
-103 VYVYV
+103 IYIYV
-108 KDLENAFV
+108 KDLENPFV
-116 RSMVNGLLVREG
+116 RPVVGGLLVREG
-128 ENCTIPCLVTD
+128 EDGTLPCLVTD
-139 PAVNH
+139 PAVGH
-144 LSLLTCTGT
+144 LSLLTCGGSG
-153 ALPAGL
+153 LPASL
-159 TYITNPERGI
+159 TFSAHPQRGI
-169 TIRNVSKAFDGC
+169 TIKNVSRAFEGC
-181 YVCAGQMDEKPVKSN
+181 YICAGEMNEKLVKSS
-196 QYTLN
+196 QYNL
-201 VRLVPETVP
+201 VVLPVPEAEP
-210 AISLSI
+210 SISLSRI
-216 MENVILIQDQDFEL
+216 ENVILIQGQEFVL
-230 TCSAININHDFLLSW
+230 NCSTINSNFDISLSW
-245 SIPSEAIATEEF
+245 SIPSETIAEKSQKS
-257 NSKIVP
+257 NILP
-263 GSRGYQRSVTLKF
+263 GSREYQRSVGLHI
-276 KSVKMSDSGVYQC
+276 KSVKMNDSGVYRC
-289 SAKNEKGVSMASV
+289 IARNEKGVSMATV
-302 NLEVYEQGFINL
+302 NLEVYEHGFINL
-314 TEGADSVVQVREG
+314 TEREDRVVEVREG
-327 ESLTLSVEMISYPKP
+327 ESLTLSVEMTSYPSP
-342 SEIYWTYNNEQLQNT
+342 IEVYWMYNNQQLKNT

-371 ISELRLVRIHGS
+371 VSELRLVRVHGS
-383 EGGIYTFSANHT
+383 EGGIYTFSANHR
-395 YASVNHSFTVHV
+395 YASVNQSFTVHV

-449 LLLNATQADEDVAVV
+449 HLLNATLADEEFAVV
-464 TVSGSE
+464 KVSGAE
-470 FGRSEVESRLNISK
+470 FGRSEVDSRLNVSK
-484 GKFHTLECVAKT
+484 GKFHTLECVATT
-496 QGEHAYT
+496 QGEQAYT

-517 TPLLSGVVSTAV
+517 TPLLSGVVSTSV
-529 LLSLIVVVLLFK
+529 LLSFFLVVLLYK

-546 KYEIHWKVIDSF
+546 KYEIHWKVIESF

-578 FPRERLRFGKIL
+578 FPRERLRFGKVL

-604 GLLSA
+604 GLCSA

-640 YIGNHMNIVNLL
+640 YIGNHINIVNLL
-652 GACTVGGPTLVI
+652 GACTVGGPILVI
-664 TEFCC
+664 TEYCC
-669 YGDML
+669 YGDLL

-717 YQKRSNQT
+717 YQKRSTQT
-725 GKAHPKK
+725 
-732 EQAKYSHFYHKL
+732 
-744 SLFYTFQSVSSL
+744 
-756 SEWCD
+756 EWCD

-899 PIEIYEVMRWCWSAD
+899 PIEVYEVMRWCWSAD

-929 LLLSETTKHD
+929 LLLSETTRHD

-945 SGSCEAFVPPDLQR
+945 SSSCKAFVPPGLQR

-978 ATNEVFLEHQSI
+978 ATNDVFLENESI

>member
-1 MGHAWFLRTV
+1 ISYYC
-11 LLLFALPGGW
+11 LLFRW
-21 FKPAITPD
+21 FKPVITPN
-29 APHLVILKGGQLE
+29 ATHLVIPKGGQLE
-42 LRCHDDAEASMGS
+42 LSCHDDAEMSKVRWM
-55 VQWLRE
+55 RE
-61 KGRKIDAE
+61 KSRKIDGG
-69 LKDDGSSVIL
+69 LKEDGVSVIL
-79 LTSTQNQHMG
+79 LSSTQVQHMG
-89 RYTCENTKTGERSS
+89 RYTCENTQTEEKSS
-103 VYVYV
+103 IYIYV
-108 KDLENAFV
+108 KDSENPFV
-116 RSMVNGLLVREG
+116 RSMVDGLLVREG
-128 ENCTIPCLVTD
+128 EDGTLPCLVTD

-144 LSLLTCTGT
+144 LSLLPCTGS

-159 TYITNPERGI
+159 IYIAHPQRGI
-169 TIRNVSKAFDGC
+169 TIRNVSKAFEGC
-181 YVCAGQMDEKPVKSN
+181 YVCAGEMDEKPVKSS
-196 QYTLN
+196 QYNLG

-210 AISLSI
+210 VISLSRI
-216 MENVILIQDQDFEL
+216 ENVILIQGQEFVL
-230 TCSAININHDFLLSW
+230 KCSTININHDISLSW
-245 SIPSEAIATEEF
+245 SIPSEA
-257 NSKIVP
+257 V
-263 GSRGYQRSVTLKF
+263 RSTNLLHNLRLLPVRLSIE
-276 KSVKMSDSGVYQC
+276 SVKMIDSGVFRC
-289 SAKNEKGVSMASV
+289 DARNEKGVSMATV
-302 NLEVYEQGFINL
+302 NLEVYEHGFMNL
-314 TEGADSVVQVREG
+314 TEGEESVMEVREG
-327 ESLTLSVEMISYPKP
+327 ESLTLSVEMTSYPRP
-342 SEIYWTYNNEQLQNT
+342 TEVYWTYNNQQLKNT
-357 SEHVITLHNQQYRY
+357 SEHVITLHNQY
-371 ISELRLVRIHGS
+371 ISDLRLVRVHGS
-383 EGGIYTFSANHT
+383 EGGIYTFSAYHM
-395 YASVNHSFTVHV
+395 YASANRSFTVHV

-434 KISWYYCEPPHTRCS
+434 KISWYYCEPPHARCS
-449 LLLNATQADEDVAVV
+449 HLLNATQADEEFTLV
-464 TVSGSE
+464 TVSGAE
-470 FGRSEVESRLNISK
+470 FGRNEVESRLNVTK
-484 GKFHTLECVAKT
+484 GKFHTLECVATT
-496 QGEHAYT
+496 QGEQAYT

-529 LLSLIVVVLLFK
+529 LLSFFLVVLLYK
-541 YMQKP
+541 YIQKP

-604 GLLSA
+604 GLCSA

-640 YIGNHMNIVNLL
+640 FIGNHINIVNLL

-664 TEFCC
+664 TEYCC
-669 YGDML
+669 YGDLL

-702 PSREGTDNGYMPMRS
+702 EGTDNGYMPMRS
-717 YQKRSNQT
+717 V
-725 GKAHPKK
+725 
-732 EQAKYSHFYHKL
+732 YSHFYHQHP
-744 SLFYTFQSVSSL
+744 LFNAFQSVSLL

-877 PVGSTFYKMI
+877 QISKVYT
-887 QDGYRMSEPEFA
+887 
-899 PIEIYEVMRWCWSAD
+899 
-914 PLKRPTFKKLVERTE
+914 KLFQNE
-929 LLLSETTKHD
+929 
-939 YLNLST
+939 
-945 SGSCEAFVPPDLQR
+945 
-959 AQRLSSVGSSTA
+959 SSQV
-971 STQPLLQ
+971 
-978 ATNEVFLEHQSI
+978 NHV

>member
-1 MGHAWFLRTV
+1 MGRVWFLRTV

-21 FKPAITPD
+21 FKPVITPN
-29 APHLVILKGGQLE
+29 ATHLVIPKGGQLE
-42 LRCHDDAEASMGS
+42 LSCHDDAEMSKVRWM
-55 VQWLRE
+55 RE
-61 KGRKIDAE
+61 KNRKIDGG
-69 LKDDGSSVIL
+69 LKEDGASVIL
-79 LTSTQNQHMG
+79 LSSTQVQHMG
-89 RYTCENTKTGERSS
+89 RYTCENTQTEEKSS
-103 VYVYV
+103 IYIYV
-108 KDLENAFV
+108 KDSENPFV
-116 RSMVNGLLVREG
+116 RSMLDGLLVREG
-128 ENCTIPCLVTD
+128 ENGTLACLVTD
-139 PAVNH
+139 PAVTH
-144 LSLLTCTGT
+144 LSLLPCTGS

-159 TYITNPERGI
+159 TYIADPQRGI
-169 TIRNVSKAFDGC
+169 TIRNVSKAFEGC
-181 YVCAGQMDEKPVKSN
+181 YICAGEMDEKPVKSS
-196 QYTLN
+196 QYNLV

-210 AISLSI
+210 VISLSRI
-216 MENVILIQDQDFEL
+216 ENVILIQGQEFVL
-230 TCSAININHDFLLSW
+230 NCSTININHDISLSW
-245 SIPSEAIATEEF
+245 SIPSEAIAIRSQ
-257 NSKIVP
+257 NSNILP
-263 GSRGYQRSVTLKF
+263 GSREYKLSTGLSIE
-276 KSVKMSDSGVYQC
+276 SVKMMDSGVYRC
-289 SAKNEKGVSMASV
+289 VARNEKGVSRAAV
-302 NLEVYEQGFINL
+302 NLEVYEHGFINL
-314 TEGADSVVQVREG
+314 TEGEDSVMEVREG
-327 ESLTLSVEMISYPKP
+327 ESLTLSVEMTSYPRPTKV
-342 SEIYWTYNNEQLQNT
+342 YWTYNNQQLKNT
-357 SEHVITLHNQQYRY
+357 SEHVITLHNQQYRF
-371 ISELRLVRIHGS
+371 ISELRLVRVHES
-383 EGGIYTFSANHT
+383 EGGIYTFSAYHM
-395 YASVNHSFTVHV
+395 YASVNQSFTVHV

-434 KISWYYCEPPHTRCS
+434 KISWYYCEPPHARCS
-449 LLLNATQADEDVAVV
+449 HLLNATQADEEFTLV
-464 TVSGSE
+464 TVSGGK
-470 FGRSEVESRLNISK
+470 FGRSEVESRLNVTK
-484 GKFHTLECVAKT
+484 GKFHTLECVATT
-496 QGEHAYT
+496 QGEQAYT
-503 LFSISERTVPHKLF
+503 LFSIRERTVPHKLF
-517 TPLLSGVVSTAV
+517 TPLLSCVVSTAV
-529 LLSLIVVVLLFK
+529 LLSFFLVVLLYK

-604 GLLSA
+604 GLCSA

-640 YIGNHMNIVNLL
+640 FIGNHINIVNLL

-664 TEFCC
+664 TEYCC
-669 YGDML
+669 YGDLL

-690 DGYYKNLLSQTQ
+690 DGYYKNLLSQIQ

-725 GKAHPKK
+725 
-732 EQAKYSHFYHKL
+732 
-744 SLFYTFQSVSSL
+744 
-756 SEWCD
+756 EWCD

-899 PIEIYEVMRWCWSAD
+899 PSEVYEVMRWCWSAD

-929 LLLSETTKHD
+929 HLLSEITKRD

-945 SGSCEAFVPPDLQR
+945 SGSCEVFVPPDLQR

-978 ATNEVFLEHQSI
+978 ATNDVFLEHQSI

>member
-1 MGHAWFLRTV
+1 MGHVWFLRTV
-11 LLLFALPGGW
+11 LLLFAVPGGW
-21 FKPAITPD
+21 FKPVITPN
-29 APHLVILKGGQLE
+29 ATHLVIPKGGQLE
-42 LRCHDDAEASMGS
+42 LSCYDDAEASKVRWM
-55 VQWLRE
+55 RE
-61 KGRKIDAE
+61 KGRKIEGGQEEA
-69 LKDDGSSVIL
+69 GASIIL
-79 LTSTQNQHMG
+79 LTSTQVQHMG
-89 RYTCENTKTGERSS
+89 RYICENTKTEEKSS
-103 VYVYV
+103 IYIYV

-116 RSMVNGLLVREG
+116 RSMMDGLLVREG
-128 ENCTIPCLVTD
+128 EDGTLPCLVTD
-139 PAVNH
+139 PAVKN
-144 LSLLTCTGT
+144 LSLLTCTGSG
-153 ALPAGL
+153 LPAGL
-159 TYITNPERGI
+159 TYSVHPQRGI
-169 TIRNVSKAFDGC
+169 TIKNVSRAFEGC
-181 YVCAGQMDEKPVKSN
+181 YICAGEMDEKPVKSN
-196 QYTLN
+196 PYSLS
-201 VRLVPETVP
+201 VRPVPERVP
-210 AISLSI
+210 AISLSRI
-216 MENVILIQDQDFEL
+216 EDMILIQGEEFL
-230 TCSAININHDFLLSW
+230 LNCSTININHDIRLSW
-245 SIPSEAIATEEF
+245 SMPSEAIA
-257 NSKIVP
+257 NQSHKSNILP
-263 GSRGYQRSVTLKF
+263 GSREYQHSIGLHIA
-276 KSVKMSDSGVYQC
+276 SVKMDDAGVYRC
-289 SAKNEKGVSMASV
+289 IARNEKGVSMATV
-302 NLEVYEQGFINL
+302 NLEVYEYGFINL
-314 TEGADSVVQVREG
+314 TEREDSVVEVREG
-327 ESLTLSVEMISYPKP
+327 ESLTLSVEMNSYPTP
-342 SEIYWTYNNEQLQNT
+342 TDVYWIYNNQQLKNT

-371 ISELRLVRIHGS
+371 VSELRLVRVHGS
-383 EGGIYTFSANHT
+383 EGGIYTFSANHI
-395 YASVNHSFTVHV
+395 YASANQSFTVHV

-449 LLLNATQADEDVAVV
+449 HLLNATQADEEFAVV
-464 TVSGSE
+464 TVSGAE
-470 FGRSEVESRLNISK
+470 FGRSEVESRLNVSK
-484 GKFHTLECVAKT
+484 GKFHTLECVATT
-496 QGEHAYT
+496 QGEQAYT

-517 TPLLSGVVSTAV
+517 TPLLSGVVSTSV
-529 LLSLIVVVLLFK
+529 LLSFFVVVLLYK

-604 GLLSA
+604 GLCSA

-640 YIGNHMNIVNLL
+640 YIGNHINIVNLL

-664 TEFCC
+664 TEYCC
-669 YGDML
+669 YGDLL

-725 GKAHPKK
+725 
-732 EQAKYSHFYHKL
+732 
-744 SLFYTFQSVSSL
+744 
-756 SEWCD
+756 EWCD

-819 DITRDSSY
+819 DITRDSNY

-866 FSLGNTPYPGI
+866 FSLGLYN
-877 PVGSTFYKMI
+877 
-887 QDGYRMSEPEFA
+887 
-899 PIEIYEVMRWCWSAD
+899 
-914 PLKRPTFKKLVERTE
+914 
-929 LLLSETTKHD
+929 
-939 YLNLST
+939 
-945 SGSCEAFVPPDLQR
+945 
-959 AQRLSSVGSSTA
+959 
-971 STQPLLQ
+971 Q
-978 ATNEVFLEHQSI
+978 AY

>member
-1 MGHAWFLRTV
+1 MGHVWFLCTV
-11 LLLFALPGGW
+11 LILFALPGGW
-21 FKPAITPD
+21 FEPVITPN
-29 APHLVILKGGQLE
+29 ATHLVIPKGGQLQ
-42 LRCHDDAEASMGS
+42 LSCFDNAEASK
-55 VQWLRE
+55 VQWMRE
-61 KGRKIDAE
+61 KGRKIE
-69 LKDDGSSVIL
+69 GGLEEDGASIIL
-79 LTSTQNQHMG
+79 LTSTQVQHMG
-89 RYTCENTKTGERSS
+89 RYTCENIQTKERSS
-103 VYVYV
+103 IYIYV
-108 KDLENAFV
+108 K
-116 RSMVNGLLVREG
+116 
-128 ENCTIPCLVTD
+128 
-139 PAVNH
+139 
-144 LSLLTCTGT
+144 
-153 ALPAGL
+153 
-159 TYITNPERGI
+159 
-169 TIRNVSKAFDGC
+169 
-181 YVCAGQMDEKPVKSN
+181 
-196 QYTLN
+196 
-201 VRLVPETVP
+201 VPETVP
-210 AISLSI
+210 SISLSRI
-216 MENVILIQDQDFEL
+216 ENVILIQGQEFVL
-230 TCSAININHDFLLSW
+230 NCSTININHDISLSW
-245 SIPSEAIATEEF
+245 SIPSETIAMQ
-257 NSKIVP
+257 SKKSNILP
-263 GSRGYQRSVTLKF
+263 GSREYQRSAGLHI
-276 KSVKMSDSGVYQC
+276 KSVKMNDSGVYRC
-289 SAKNEKGVSMASV
+289 IARNEKGVSMATV
-302 NLEVYEQGFINL
+302 NLEVYEHGFLNL
-314 TEGADSVVQVREG
+314 TEGEDRVVEVREG
-327 ESLTLSVEMISYPKP
+327 ESLTLSVEMTSYPSP
-342 SEIYWTYNNEQLQNT
+342 TEVYWIYNNQQLKNT

-371 ISELRLVRIHGS
+371 ISKIRLVRVHGS

-395 YASVNHSFTVHV
+395 YASVNQSFTVHV

-449 LLLNATQADEDVAVV
+449 HLLNATQADEEFAVV
-464 TVSGSE
+464 RVSGEE
-470 FGRSEVESRLNISK
+470 FGRSEVDSRLNVSK
-484 GKFHTLECVAKT
+484 GKFHTLECVATT
-496 QGEHAYT
+496 QGEQAYT

-517 TPLLSGVVSTAV
+517 TPLLSGVMSTSV
-529 LLSLIVVVLLFK
+529 LLSFFLVVLLYKF
-541 YMQKP
+541 MQKP
-546 KYEIHWKVIDSF
+546 KYEIHWKVIESF
-558 DGNNYTYIDPTQ
+558 DGNSYTYIDPTQ

-578 FPRERLRFGKIL
+578 FPRERLRFGKVL
-590 GSGAFGKVVAATAY
+590 GSGAFGKVVSATAY
-604 GLLSA
+604 GLCSA
-609 DTVTTVAVKM
+609 DTVSIVAVKM

-640 YIGNHMNIVNLL
+640 YIGNHINIVNLL

-664 TEFCC
+664 TEYCC
-669 YGDML
+669 YGDLL
-674 NFLRRKRDAF
+674 NFLRRTRDAF
-684 FSSKTG
+684 FSSKTS

-725 GKAHPKK
+725 
-732 EQAKYSHFYHKL
+732 
-744 SLFYTFQSVSSL
+744 
-756 SEWCD
+756 EWCD

-899 PIEIYEVMRWCWSAD
+899 PSEVYEVMRWCWSAD

-929 LLLSETTKHD
+929 HLLSETTKHD

-945 SGSCEAFVPPDLQR
+945 SGSCEAFVPPGLQR
-959 AQRLSSVGSSTA
+959 AERLSSVASSTA

-978 ATNEVFLEHQSI
+978 ATNDVFLEHQSI